1 MKKSKDGY
9 WIREYLR
16 NNTINTNYV
25 FSYFNKK
32 FMVLF
37 EPINPGVS
45 LKIHCG
51 KTLNS
56 QEIRMTLKTESLHL
70 WKLLLIKCWGT
81 SNETTL
87 LALGK

>member
-45 LKIHCG
+45 LKN
-51 KTLNS
+51 T
-56 QEIRMTLKTESLHL
+56 L
-70 WKLLLIKCWGT
+70 WKDPEFPRNSHDIKDRKLT
-81 SNETTL
+81 PLEVVTYKM
-87 LALGK
+87 LGHLE